1 MVDIKNNINKSYDSN
16 HESRTRINSSD
27 TVPST
32 PSSSSDYMTGEADDS
47 SDSKAA
53 IPFSL
58 KSVETVLSLS
68 KV

>member
-32 PSSSSDYMTGEADDS
+32 PSSSSDYMTGEADEGS
-47 SDSKAA
+47 TKLHEKC
-53 IPFSL
+53 FYKC
-58 KSVETVLSLS
+58 KSFV
-68 KV
+68 